1 MPILPPD
8 RLHEVIDALRA
19 GEVVAIP
26 TDTVYGIAAV
36 PDRPE
41 AVRRLAE
48 LKGRAAE
55 QPVALLIDSVEAVA
69 QQLEDAAVL
78 ERVRRFWPGAL
89 TAVVRVRVG
98 FAPGVTTAAG
108 TAGLR
113 QPDDSLARVVIRG
126 CGGVLA
132 VTSANRHGEPPAT
145 SAEAAAAAFGEQ
157 VAGEMLVLDGGPRPG
172 GVASTVVDLTVEPPR
187 VLREGPVS
195 AEELGLAVGEG

>member
-8 RLHEVIDALRA
+8 RLHEIIDALRA

-26 TDTVYGIAAV
+26 TDTVYGIAAA
-36 PDRPE
+36 PDRAE

-48 LKGRAAE
+48 LKGRAAD
-55 QPVALLIDSVEAVA
+55 QPLALLIDSVEAVA
-69 QQLEDAAVL
+69 SQLEDPAVL

-89 TAVVRVRVG
+89 TAVVRVRAG
-98 FAPGVTTAAG
+98 FAPGVTTEAG
-108 TAGLR
+108 TVGLR
-113 QPDDSLARVVIRG
+113 QPDDELARAVIRG

-157 VAGEMLVLDGGPRPG
+157 VARDMLVLDGGERPG
-172 GVASTVVDLTVEPPR
+172 GVASTVVDLTVDPPR

-195 AEELGLAVGEG
+195 AAELGIVGEG